1 MTPADVR
8 TSAARIG
15 AAEDAVRA
23 ASHPRH
29 AADVA
34 AALAGSVSA
43 GSAARVAERW
53 SAEASSWSASA
64 AAQSAR
70 MSAAVDDT
78 QARDGDVAA
87 RLQRMAS
94 RLGATAR

>member
-34 AALAGSVSA
+34 ALAGSASA

-53 SAEASSWSASA
+53 SAEVSSWAASA

-94 RLGATAR
+94 RLGATAQ